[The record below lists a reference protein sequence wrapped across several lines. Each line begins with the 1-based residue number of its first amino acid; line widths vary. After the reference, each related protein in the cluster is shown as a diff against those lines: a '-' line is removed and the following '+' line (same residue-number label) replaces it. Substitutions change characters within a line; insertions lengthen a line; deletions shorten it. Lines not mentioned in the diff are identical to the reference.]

1 MTLIRRILEVAL
13 VVYVLGVLGLTAVAN
28 LAPQAGY
35 GLFAVRSPS
44 MAPALGVGDLVV
56 AERVAADD
64 VRPGDV
70 IAFQVGTGTIV
81 THRVV
86 AMTETDEGPVFTT
99 QGDANG
105 TPDPVATRAEQLHG
119 RLAGSVA
126 LLGFVLA
133 MLTMPSGIAAL
144 FSIGAA
150 LLTAVWLLD
159 EVADSDED
167 DELEELVQ
175 VLQADA
181 AAARAAT
188 AGPVRAVPA
197 PTSSAMS

>member
-1 MTLIRRILEVAL
+1 MTLVRRILEVVLL
-13 VVYVLGVLGLTAVAN
+13 VFVVGVLGLTAVAN
-28 LAPQAGY
+28 LAPHAGY
-35 GLFAVRSPS
+35 GLYAVRSPS

-56 AERVAADD
+56 AQRVAPDD

-70 IAFQVGTGTIV
+70 IAFQVGSGTTV

-86 AMTETDEGPVFTT
+86 ALTATDEGPVFTT

-105 TPDPVATRAEQLHG
+105 SPDPVAARAEQLQG

-126 LLGFVLA
+126 VLGFLLA

-159 EVADSDED
+159 EVAEGDED
-167 DELEELVQ
+167 DELEELVR
-175 VLQADA
+175 VIEADA
-181 AAARAAT
+181 AAARAA
-188 AGPVRAVPA
+188 ALP
-197 PTSSAMS
+197 SSAAAPHPAATP

>member
-1 MTLIRRILEVAL
+1 VTLIRRILELVL

-28 LAPQAGY
+28 FAPHAGY
-35 GLFAVRSPS
+35 DLFAVRSPS

-56 AERVAADD
+56 AERVAASD

-70 IAFQVGTGTIV
+70 IAFQVGSGTTV

-86 AMTETDEGPVFTT
+86 SLTATDDGPVFTT

-105 TPDPVATRAEQLHG
+105 TPDPVATRAEQLQG

-126 LLGFVLA
+126 LLGFLLA
-133 MLTMPSGIAAL
+133 MLAMPSGIAAL

-150 LLTAVWLLD
+150 LLTAVWMLD
-159 EVADSDED
+159 EVADGDED
-167 DELEELVQ
+167 DELAELVR
-175 VLQADA
+175 VIEADP

-188 AGPVRAVPA
+188 AAAARTDPA
-197 PTSSAMS
+197 PPSPAMS

>member
-1 MTLIRRILEVAL
+1 MTLARRILEVIL
-13 VVYVLGVLGLTAVAN
+13 VVYVVGVLGLTAAAHF
-28 LAPQAGY
+28 APSTGY

-44 MAPALGVGDLVV
+44 MAPALDVGDLVV
-56 AERVAADD
+56 VERVAAAD

-70 IAFQVGTGTIV
+70 IAFQVGSGTTV

-86 AMTETDEGPVFTT
+86 SLTATDEGPVFAT

-105 TPDPVATRAEQLHG
+105 VPDPVATRAEQLHG

-126 LLGFVLA
+126 LLGFLLA
-133 MLTMPSGIAAL
+133 MLAMPSGIAAL

-150 LLTAVWLLD
+150 LLTTVWMLD
-159 EVADSDED
+159 EVADGDED
-167 DELEELVQ
+167 DELAELVR
-175 VLQADA
+175 VIEADP

-188 AGPVRAVPA
+188 AAAARTDPA
-197 PTSSAMS
+197 PPSPAMS

>member
-1 MTLIRRILEVAL
+1 VTLVRRILELVL
-13 VVYVLGVLGLTAVAN
+13 VVYVVGVLGLTAAAHF
-28 LAPQAGY
+28 APFTGY

-56 AERVAADD
+56 AERVAASD
-64 VRPGDV
+64 VRTGDV
-70 IAFQVGTGTIV
+70 IAFQVGSGTTV

-86 AMTETDEGPVFTT
+86 SLMAADDGPVFTT

-105 TPDPVATRAEQLHG
+105 TPDPVATRAEQLQG
-119 RLAGSVA
+119 RLAGSAA

-159 EVADSDED
+159 EVADGDED
-167 DELEELVQ
+167 DELEDLVR
-175 VLQADA
+175 VIEADA

-188 AGPVRAVPA
+188 AAAARAAPA
-197 PTSSAMS
+197 PSSPSMP

>member
-1 MTLIRRILEVAL
+1 MTLVRRILEVAL
-13 VVYVLGVLGLTAVAN
+13 VVYVLGVIALTAVAN
-28 LAPQAGY
+28 LAPHAGY
-35 GLFAVRSPS
+35 SLFAVRSPS

-56 AERVAADD
+56 TERVAADD

-70 IAFQVGTGTIV
+70 IAFQVGAGTTV

-86 AMTETDEGPVFTT
+86 AMTETDRGPVFTT
-99 QGDANG
+99 KGDANG
-105 TPDPVATRAEQLHG
+105 TPDPVAARPEQLEG

-126 LLGFVLA
+126 LFGFVLA

-159 EVADSDED
+159 EVADGDED
-167 DELEELVQ
+167 DELEELVR
-175 VLQADA
+175 VLEADA

-188 AGPVRAVPA
+188 AAGARAAPA
-197 PTSSAMS
+197 SPSSAMS

>member
-1 MTLIRRILEVAL
+1 MTLVRRILEVSL
-13 VVYVLGVLGLTAVAN
+13 VAYVLGVLGLAIAAQVAP
-28 LAPQAGY
+28 LTGHD
-35 GLFAVRSPS
+35 LFAVRSPS

-56 AERVAADD
+56 AKRVAPDD

-70 IAFQVGTGTIV
+70 IAFQVGTGTTV

-86 AMTETDEGPVFTT
+86 GMTATDEGPMFTT

-105 TPDPVATRAEQLHG
+105 TPDPVAARAEQLQG

-126 LLGFVLA
+126 LLGYVLA
-133 MLTMPSGIAAL
+133 MLSMPSGITAL

-159 EVADSDED
+159 EVAEGDQD
-167 DELEELVQ
+167 DELEELVR
-175 VLQADA
+175 AIEA
-181 AAARAAT
+181 AAAPPTAAT
-188 AGPVRAVPA
+188 P
-197 PTSSAMS
+197 

>member
-1 MTLIRRILEVAL
+1 MTLVRRILEVVL

-28 LAPQAGY
+28 LAPFTGHD
-35 GLFAVRSPS
+35 LFAVRSPS

-56 AERVAADD
+56 AERVAAED

-70 IAFQVGTGTIV
+70 VAFQVGSGTTV

-86 AMTETDEGPVFTT
+86 ATTATDEGPMFTT

-105 TPDPVATRAEQLHG
+105 TPDPVAARAEQVQG

-133 MLTMPSGIAAL
+133 MLSMPSGIAAL

-159 EVADSDED
+159 EVAEGDED
-167 DELEELVQ
+167 DELEELVR
-175 VLQADA
+175 VIEADA

-188 AGPVRAVPA
+188 ATSAAA
-197 PTSSAMS
+197 PSSAATS